1 MWLEATLARK
11 TDGRTTV
18 KTYQLDG
25 EDPVLLQESATSSE
39 LLRIITEKSQL
50 NGAALVEKGAHRL
63 VLHLQARGFPMT
75 NGITSKQA
83 LFDFRQPRH
92 HELLILFRH
101 VYCSDTEKFYAQ
113 AAERV
118 ASRYGKKFAW
128 ELNRRVLGTPDA
140 CAARTIVETLGLPLT
155 PGGFLEAVDRM
166 SQEVYHSAQLMPGA
180 ERLLRHLH
188 AHSIPMAVATSSTP
202 ASFALKMTQH
212 QDTVDLFDHVVCSGG
227 EARVKRG
234 KPHPEIFLV
243 AASKFVETPPSEKVL
258 VFEDSP
264 MGVTAALSA
273 GMQVVMVPDPR
284 IDEEIRRRA
293 TLCIVSLTEF
303 KPELFGLPSFNTSP
317 QKS

>member
-1 MWLEATLARK
+1 MTAILARMRLVDAVAI
-11 TDGRTTV
+11 TCAR
-18 KTYQLDG
+18 L
-25 EDPVLLQESATSSE
+25 
-39 LLRIITEKSQL
+39 LLRRGMPFHRAPGTAGRMREVARLRTRTSGCNATASSSSIPRSQ
-50 NGAALVEKGAHRL
+50 GAHRL

-75 NGITSKQA
+75 NGISSKPA
-83 LFDFRQPRH
+83 LFDLRQPRH
-92 HELLILFRH
+92 NELLILFRH
-101 VYCSDTEKFYAQ
+101 VYCSG
-113 AAERV
+113 
-118 ASRYGKKFAW
+118 S
-128 ELNRRVLGTPDA
+128 
-140 CAARTIVETLGLPLT
+140 
-155 PGGFLEAVDRM
+155 
-166 SQEVYHSAQLMPGA
+166 SHSASKRGDTGAAAGA

-188 AHSIPMAVATSSTP
+188 AHGIPMAVATSSTP

-212 QDTVDLFDHVVCSGG
+212 QDIVDLFDHVVCSGG

-273 GMQVVMVPDPR
+273 GMQVVMVPDPH

-303 KPELFGLPSFNTSP
+303 KPELFGLPSFNTFP

>member
-1 MWLEATLARK
+1 MGMTAVLPGSIQAVKNSGSSHSASKRDDTGAAAGKGTLPAFK
-11 TDGRTTV
+11 SVSHVLFD
-18 KTYQLDG
+18 LDG
-25 EDPVLLQESATSSE
+25 
-39 LLRIITEKSQL
+39 
-50 NGAALVEKGAHRL
+50 
-63 VLHLQARGFPMT
+63 
-75 NGITSKQA
+75 
-83 LFDFRQPRH
+83 
-92 HELLILFRH
+92 LLI
-101 VYCSDTEKFYAQ
+101 DTEKFYAH

-118 ASRYGKKFAW
+118 ASRYGKKFTW

-155 PGGFLEAVDRM
+155 PDGFLEAVDQM

-188 AHSIPMAVATSSTP
+188 AHGIPMAVATSSTP

-212 QDTVDLFDHVVCSGG
+212 KDIVALFHHVVCSGG
-227 EARVKRG
+227 DPRVKHG
-234 KPHPEIFLV
+234 KPHPDIFLV
-243 AASKFVETPPSEKVL
+243 AASKFLETPPSEKVL

-303 KPELFGLPSFNTSP
+303 KPEVFGLPSFNTSP

>member
-1 MWLEATLARK
+1 
-11 TDGRTTV
+11 
-18 KTYQLDG
+18 
-25 EDPVLLQESATSSE
+25 
-39 LLRIITEKSQL
+39 
-50 NGAALVEKGAHRL
+50 
-63 VLHLQARGFPMT
+63 MT
-75 NGITSKQA
+75 NGISSKPA
-83 LFDFRQPRH
+83 LFDLRQPRH
-92 HELLILFRH
+92 NELLILFRH
-101 VYCSDTEKFYAQ
+101 VYCSG
-113 AAERV
+113 
-118 ASRYGKKFAW
+118 S
-128 ELNRRVLGTPDA
+128 
-140 CAARTIVETLGLPLT
+140 
-155 PGGFLEAVDRM
+155 
-166 SQEVYHSAQLMPGA
+166 SHSASKRGDTGAAAGKGTLPAFKSVSHVIFDLDGLLVGA

-188 AHSIPMAVATSSTP
+188 AHGIPMAVATSSTP

-212 QDTVDLFDHVVCSGG
+212 QDIVDLFDHVVCSGG

-273 GMQVVMVPDPR
+273 GMQVVMVPDPH

-303 KPELFGLPSFNTSP
+303 KPELFGLPSFNTFP